1 MSKFIERDRRHVWHP
16 FTQQQTECDPIV
28 ITRGKGAC
36 LYDENGQEFLD
47 LIASWWTCTH
57 GHAHP
62 DLNAALAEQAQT
74 LEHVMFAGFTHPTA
88 VDLAAKLSGLLAE
101 DLNRVFFSDDGSTA
115 VEVALKVAFQYWRNQ
130 GDVDRQIFLAMD
142 GGYHGDT
149 FGAMAVGRGS
159 GFFTLYE
166 DLMCEVR
173 TIPFAETWEGDTGVE
188 TREQQALDVL
198 DKEIEAH
205 GNQIAA
211 IILEPLLQGAGGMRM
226 CRPQFIDALVNRA
239 SRAGILTIFDEIA
252 TGFGR
257 TGKLFAYQNTNVVP
271 DIICLSK
278 GLTAG
283 YLPMSVTIVRDR
295 IYEKFLAD
303 EFDKALAHGHS
314 FTANPLACA
323 VALRSLELFDT
334 EGTLEKID
342 HMRQRHIRVAE
353 DLKQIK
359 AIKNVRVL
367 GTVLVADLMD
377 QSGYKSAASLFLRDG
392 YLARGFNI
400 RPIGD
405 AVYLMPPYCITDG
418 QLDRAYHGLIE
429 GLQAME
435 EKFYRSS

>member
-1 MSKFIERDRRHVWHP
+1 MSELLQRDRRHVWHP
-16 FTQQQTECDPIV
+16 FTQQQTESDPIV
-28 ITRGKGAC
+28 ITRAKGAC
-36 LYDENGQEFLD
+36 LYDENGKEFLD

-62 DLNAALAEQAQT
+62 EINAALARQAES
-74 LEHVMFAGFTHPTA
+74 LEHVMFAGFTHAPA
-88 VDLAAKLSGLLAE
+88 VDLAGKLSALLAE

-130 GDVDRQIFLAMD
+130 GDGDRRIFLAMD

-149 FGAMAVGRGS
+149 FGAMSVGRGS
-159 GFFTLYE
+159 GFFSLYE

-173 TIPFAETWEGDTGVE
+173 TIPFAETWANDPDIEV
-188 TREQQALDVL
+188 REQQALDVL
-198 DKEIEAH
+198 DREIEAQ
-205 GNQIAA
+205 GNKIAA

-226 CRPQFIDALVNRA
+226 CRPQFIDALVCRA
-239 SRAGILTIFDEIA
+239 SQAGILTIFDEIA

-257 TGKLFAYQNTNVVP
+257 TGKLFAYQHTEIVP

-323 VALRSLELFDT
+323 VALKSLELFDS
-334 EGTLEKID
+334 ERTLEKIA
-342 HMRQRHIRVAE
+342 HMNARHVAISE
-353 DLKQIK
+353 ELKQIK

-367 GTVLVADLMD
+367 GTVLAADLMD
-377 QSGYKSAASLFLRDG
+377 QSGYKSEASLFLRDG
-392 YLARGFNI
+392 YLARGLNI

-405 AVYLMPPYCITDG
+405 AVYLMPPYCMTDD
-418 QLDRAYHGLIE
+418 QLDRAYQGLIE

-435 EKFYRSS
+435 AKFYSSS